1 MEARLVER
9 NSLEHR
15 SKDILVSGVSFFSR
29 LLSSDYRR
37 ALAAEAAGDYPL
49 AARLYAQCGESVK
62 VAEMHLLQ
70 VSPKSAREE
79 ALARLREAARWAAED
94 AGILRRAA
102 HGIEREGRRDTP
114 TAPPDAEL
122 LREASALYER
132 ASAYRQ
138 AAQCLEAIGDPRAA
152 DLWGRAGDL
161 SRMEALL
168 DRDRAEAQAK
178 EALREAWEEYRL
190 EMAAGRRERARAGLE
205 RCCDSPAAG
214 AERPEYLRL
223 REDLDRRRRRGFVTV
238 GQTVYAGVFPLILG
252 RDGASGLALN
262 DGSVS
267 RQHAKIEF
275 ASGSFVLADCESRNG
290 TRLDGIAI
298 GDAMA
303 LGERGQIGLGDDCVI
318 DFAIRG
324 QRIELAVVRGRERG
338 WKLRAQTTP
347 FELAT
352 GVTLRFEFGRPLLRS
367 ERGPFRLGAE
377 TASQEI
383 EPIAGDAITLD
394 NLRWEIA

>member
-1 MEARLVER
+1 M
-9 NSLEHR
+9 
-15 SKDILVSGVSFFSR
+15 SFFSR

-37 ALAAEAAGDYPL
+37 ALAAEAAGDFPL
-49 AARLYAQCGESVK
+49 AARLYAQCGESLK

-94 AGILRRAA
+94 ANILRKAA
-102 HGIEREGRRDTP
+102 QGIEREGRRDTP

-122 LREASALYER
+122 LREAAALYER
-132 ASAYRQ
+132 AGAFRQ

-152 DLWGRAGDL
+152 DVWGRAGDL

-168 DRDRAEAQAK
+168 DRDRAETQAK

-190 EMAAGRRERARAGLE
+190 ELAAGRRERARAALE

-223 REDLDRRRRRGFVTV
+223 REDLDRRRRRGYVAF
-238 GQTVYAGVFPLILG
+238 GQTVYTGVFPIILG
-252 RDGASGLALN
+252 RDGVSGLALH

-267 RQHAKIEF
+267 RQHAKIEL
-275 ASGSFVLADCESRNG
+275 SGGGFVLTDCGSRNG

-298 GDAMA
+298 GDSIA

-324 QRIELAVVRGRERG
+324 ERIELSVVRGRERG
-338 WKLRAQTTP
+338 WKLLAQTTP
-347 FELAT
+347 FELLP

-367 ERGPFRLGAE
+367 EREPFRLAGE
-377 TASQEI
+377 TAAQEI
-383 EPIAGDAITLD
+383 EPICGDAVTLD
-394 NLRWEIA
+394 GERWEIA